1 MQRARAR
8 YRCGSLPLVVA
19 CARVAGCAGQQH
31 SPAAAVNVL
40 AKHECGSQS
49 GPQIPDATSAQSC
62 AESFAKAGS
71 CPTKTFMFSKSCAR
85 APAIAQHLR
94 AHTHAHPEKVGGH
107 TRMHVSGA

>member
-71 CPTKTFMFSKSCAR
+71 CPTKTFMFSESCAR
-85 APAIAQHLR
+85 APAVAQHLR
-94 AHTHAHPEKVGGH
+94 AHMRVRIHRKSKG
-107 TRMHVSGA
+107 TRDA